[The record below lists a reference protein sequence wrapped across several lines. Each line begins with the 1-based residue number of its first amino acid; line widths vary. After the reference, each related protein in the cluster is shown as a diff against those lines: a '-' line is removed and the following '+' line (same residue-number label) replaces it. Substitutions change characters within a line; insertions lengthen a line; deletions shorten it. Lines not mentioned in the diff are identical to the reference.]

1 MKQVL
6 KKQLTR
12 QERLN
17 QTHIVRYAS
26 GDGALRYNLIDH
38 KGNARGRPSIDQI
51 KAYNRLKPYE
61 GYELAQVHGEWVY
74 IFIPQSFDPLVC
86 KIDDYSYHLNDNGR
100 YVFEHAGETYTMGNM
115 SMIACYTFYIKNHAA
130 VLLHKH

>member
-1 MKQVL
+1 MTQAVL
-6 KKQLTR
+6 RKQLSR

-17 QTHIVRYAS
+17 QSHIARYAS

-38 KGNARGRPSIDQI
+38 KENATGKPSIDQI
-51 KAYNRLKPYE
+51 RAYNRLKPYH

-74 IFIPQSFDPLVC
+74 IYIPSMFDPVAC
-86 KIDDYSYHLNDNGR
+86 IIQGYSYHLDDMGR
-100 YVFEHAGETYTMGNM
+100 YVFNGLHNI
-115 SMIACYTFYIKNHAA
+115 SKIAMYSFYIKNHAA